1 MYSVNRLRIT
11 LVIFIYFW
19 GGGTMYLIILVYWI
33 PPKYFFNKWKG
44 SMYFLIFD
52 ILKSLWYIYFLFYFL
67 LFERDQCIFDDF
79 GIPDPS
85 KVLYIFLI
93 NERDQLYLLI
103 LMYRIPLKFCNTIIL
118 FLLSLFIYLFIFN
131 SKVV

>member
-1 MYSVNRLRIT
+1 M
-11 LVIFIYFW
+11 IY
-19 GGGTMYLIILVYWI
+19 L
-33 PPKYFFNKWKG
+33 
-44 SMYFLIFD
+44 
-52 ILKSLWYIYFLFYFL
+52 LFYFL